1 MTRLVVPAAAPAT
14 VAARMVGSRPMRIVL
29 VGGAIAL
36 LMIAETGAAAERV
49 AGPATRTTR
58 DPLGDLP
65 SYGEAVK
72 HMVIALLA
80 IIAALLLVA
89 KFLPQFLGKPRAAGA
104 GGKMID
110 VVESYR
116 LEPRKSIYLVRVG
129 GQYFLLGS
137 TGDRLDTLAGAPLD
151 GEKIAAALRTADGK
165 PPPET
170 KPSRS
175 FAELLKGK
183 RRQGLT
189 RTDA

>member
-1 MTRLVVPAAAPAT
+1 MTRLVVVPAAA
-14 VAARMVGSRPMRIVL
+14 VARIVGSHRARFV
-29 VGGAIAL
+29 AL
-36 LMIAETGAAAERV
+36 LAAAAVLLVAESGTAAER
-49 AGPATRTTR
+49 AFGPATRTTR
-58 DPLGDLP
+58 DPLSDLP
-65 SYGEAVK
+65 SYGEALK

-89 KFLPQFLGKPRAAGA
+89 KFLPRFLGKPRTAGA

-116 LEPRKSIYLVRVG
+116 LEPRKSIYLVRVA

-137 TGDRLDTLAGAPLD
+137 TGDRLDTLAGGPLD
-151 GEKIAAALRTADGK
+151 GEKVAAALRGADGK
-165 PPPET
+165 ATPEA
-170 KPSRS
+170 KPTRS

-183 RRQGLT
+183 RAPGVT

>member
-1 MTRLVVPAAAPAT
+1 VTRLVVPATAVARTVRPHPARFVLLLAA
-14 VAARMVGSRPMRIVL
+14 AAAAVL
-29 VGGAIAL
+29 L
-36 LMIAETGAAAERV
+36 IAETGAAAEHV
-49 AGPATRTTR
+49 TGPATRTTR

-65 SYGEAVK
+65 SYGEALK

-104 GGKMID
+104 GAKMID

-116 LEPRKSIYLVRVG
+116 LEPRKSIYLVRVA

-137 TGDRLDTLAGAPLD
+137 TGDRLDTLAGGPLD
-151 GEKIAAALRTADGK
+151 GEKVAAALRGAGVKAPTEAK
-165 PPPET
+165 TP
-170 KPSRS
+170 RS

-183 RRQGLT
+183 RGQRVT

>member
-1 MTRLVVPAAAPAT
+1 MTRLVVPAA
-14 VAARMVGSRPMRIVL
+14 VARIVGSPRARFAL
-29 VGGAIAL
+29 LLGGAAAVL
-36 LMIAETGAAAERV
+36 LIAETGAAAAEHVPR
-49 AGPATRTTR
+49 PATRASR

-65 SYGEAVK
+65 SYGEALK

-89 KFLPQFLGKPRAAGA
+89 RFLPQFLGRPRKAGA

-116 LEPRKSIYLVRVG
+116 LEPRKSIYLVRVA

-137 TGDRLDTLAGAPLD
+137 TGDRLDTLAGGPLD
-151 GEKIAAALRTADGK
+151 GEKVAAALRGADGK
-165 PPPET
+165 PPPEAR
-170 KPSRS
+170 PARS

-183 RRQGLT
+183 R
-189 RTDA
+189 A

>member
-1 MTRLVVPAAAPAT
+1 
-14 VAARMVGSRPMRIVL
+14 
-29 VGGAIAL
+29 
-36 LMIAETGAAAERV
+36 
-49 AGPATRTTR
+49 
-58 DPLGDLP
+58 
-65 SYGEAVK
+65 
-72 HMVIALLA
+72 
-80 IIAALLLVA
+80 VA
-89 KFLPQFLGKPRAAGA
+89 KFLPLFLGKPRLAGA

-137 TGDRLDTLAGAPLD
+137 TGDRLDTLAGTPLD
-151 GEKIAAALRTADGK
+151 GEKIAAALRGTAGQ
-165 PPPET
+165 PPPEA

-183 RRQGLT
+183 RGQPVS

>member
-1 MTRLVVPAAAPAT
+1 MLLITQTAA
-14 VAARMVGSRPMRIVL
+14 
-29 VGGAIAL
+29 
-36 LMIAETGAAAERV
+36 AAAEHV
-49 AGPATRTTR
+49 AGPATRTAR
-58 DPLGDLP
+58 DPLSDLP

-89 KFLPQFLGKPRAAGA
+89 KLLPKFLGTRPAAAAGR
-104 GGKMID
+104 MID

-165 PPPET
+165 PPPEAR
-170 KPSRS
+170 PSRS
-175 FAELLKGK
+175 FADLLKGK
-183 RRQGLT
+183 RGQGVT
-189 RTDA
+189 HTDA